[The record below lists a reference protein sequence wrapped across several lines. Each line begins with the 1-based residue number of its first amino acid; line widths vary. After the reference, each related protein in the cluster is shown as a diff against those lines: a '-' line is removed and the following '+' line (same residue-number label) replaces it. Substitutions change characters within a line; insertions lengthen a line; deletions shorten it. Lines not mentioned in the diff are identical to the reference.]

1 MTTKGTMHVTNSR
14 SEGRTPSEN
23 RSIRMTRRYLK
34 HAMGSCIFEMG
45 DTRVLCA
52 ASVEEGVSMWRRGSG
67 LGWLTAEYSMLPA
80 STHTR
85 SRRETM
91 TGPKGRTQEI
101 QRLIG
106 RALRT
111 VVDMRALGEVTVNVD
126 CDVIQA
132 DGGTRCAA
140 ITGAWIAVHDA
151 LTTWR
156 DAGKVTSVPLLGQ
169 VAATSVGLV
178 DGELLLDLDYS
189 EDSIAE
195 VDMNVVMDDKGRF
208 IEVQGTGEKVPFD
221 RTRLDSMLDVAT
233 LGIDRLLAV
242 QREVVDGELTTY
254 GF

>member
-1 MTTKGTMHVTNSR
+1 MRQR
-14 SEGRTPSEN
+14 SEGRGPTDM
-23 RSIRMTRRYLK
+23 RSVRVTRNYLK
-34 HAMGSCIFEMG
+34 HAMGSCIFELG

-52 ASVEEGVSMWRRGSG
+52 ASVEEGVSTWRRGSG
-67 LGWLTAEYSMLPA
+67 LGWVTAEYSMLPA

-106 RALRT
+106 RSLRT
-111 VVDMRALGEVTVNVD
+111 VVDMSALGGEATVTVD

-140 ITGAWIAVHDA
+140 ITGAWLAVHDA
-151 LTTWR
+151 LTAWR
-156 DAGKVTSVPLLGQ
+156 DAGKIATLPLLGQ

-178 DGELLLDLDYS
+178 DGELLVDLAYE
-189 EDSIAE
+189 EDSVAE
-195 VDMNVVMDDKGRF
+195 VDMNIVMDGGGRF
-208 IEVQGTGEKVPFD
+208 IEVQGTGEQMPFT
-221 RTRLDSMLDVAT
+221 RARLDAMLDLAS
-233 LGIDRLLAV
+233 GAIEGLLAI
-242 QREVVDGELTTY
+242 QRRIVDEGLETY

>member
-1 MTTKGTMHVTNSR
+1 MRSR
-14 SEGRTPSEN
+14 SEGRSEESP
-23 RSIRMTRRYLK
+23 RTIRVTRRYLK
-34 HAMGSCIFEMG
+34 HAMGSCIFELG

-52 ASVEEGVSMWRRGSG
+52 ASVEEGVSSWRRGSG
-67 LGWLTAEYSMLPA
+67 QGWVTAEYSMLPA

-91 TGPKGRTQEI
+91 TGPKGRTHEI

-106 RALRT
+106 RSLRT
-111 VVDMRALGEVTVNVD
+111 VIDMSGLGGEATVTID

-151 LTTWR
+151 LSTWR
-156 DAGKVTSVPLLGQ
+156 DAGKIGSIPLLGQ

-189 EDSIAE
+189 EDSVAE

-208 IEVQGTGEKVPFD
+208 IEVQGTGEQTPFD
-221 RTRLDSMLDVAT
+221 RARLDSMLDLAAC
-233 LGIDRLLAV
+233 GIDRLLAV
-242 QREVVDGELTTY
+242 QRAVIDGDLDSY

>member
-1 MTTKGTMHVTNSR
+1 MRSR
-14 SEGRTPSEN
+14 SEGRAPGDLRTV
-23 RSIRMTRRYLK
+23 RVTRRYLK
-34 HAMGSCIFEMG
+34 HAMGSCIFELG

-52 ASVEEGVSMWRRGSG
+52 ASVEEGVSGWRRGSG
-67 LGWLTAEYSMLPA
+67 LGWVTAEYSMLPA

-106 RALRT
+106 RTLRT
-111 VVDMRALGEVTVNVD
+111 VVDMGALGGEATVTVD

-140 ITGAWIAVHDA
+140 ITGAYIAVHDA
-151 LTTWR
+151 LSVWR
-156 DAGKVTSVPLLGQ
+156 DAGKISALPLLSQ

-178 DGELLLDLDYS
+178 DGELVLDLDYS
-189 EDSIAE
+189 EDSKAE
-195 VDMNVVMDDKGRF
+195 VDMNVVMDAQGRF
-208 IEVQGTGEKVPFD
+208 IEVQGTGEQTPFD
-221 RTRLDSMLDVAT
+221 RARLDSMLDLASD
-233 LGIDRLLAV
+233 GISRLLEV
-242 QREVVDGELTTY
+242 QRAVIEGDLDSY